1 MMLRKSFLIAVA
13 LFAAAAPA
21 AFADNDRGRGRGGH
35 HNDRHRDRDHDRDRY
50 RNDRHRDRD
59 WDRDWDRHR
68 YRDNDRLRLSF
79 SFGVPYNNYYGGR
92 DYYDYGSRY
101 YNSWYLRPHECR
113 VDLEQDWWR
122 GRRANIEVRRCA
134 DAYGNVYIVQG
145 ARRLVRYW

>member
-1 MMLRKSFLIAVA
+1 MLRKSILAAVA

-35 HNDRHRDRDHDRDRY
+35 HNDRHRDRDHDRDRH
-50 RNDRHRDRD
+50 RNDRHSD

-68 YRDNDRLRLSF
+68 HRDNDRLRLSF

-92 DYYDYGSRY
+92 DYYDYGPRY

-134 DAYGNVYIVQG
+134 DGYGNVYIVQG
-145 ARRLVRYW
+145 AQRLVRYW